1 MTNNAPL
8 FNKDRLLESCRQ
20 RGVKSTLHPWSRGSF
35 PPFPEPHFGNGV
47 GYVSFTNN
55 FRMQP
60 ARIYLEFDISDIIFT
75 GILLLGVLF
84 ALTWIIYLQ
93 EQIDWW
99 FNDL

>member
-1 MTNNAPL
+1 MINAPL
-8 FNKDRLLESCRQ
+8 FNKDKLLESCRHG
-20 RGVKSTLHPWSRGSF
+20 GVKSTLHLGHVVIF
-35 PPFPEPHFGNGV
+35 PPFSKPHFGNGV
-47 GYVSFTNN
+47 GYVSFTKS

-60 ARIYLEFDISDIIFT
+60 VQIYLEFDISDTIFT

-84 ALTWIIYLQ
+84 ALMWIIYLQ

>member
-1 MTNNAPL
+1 MPPCLTRIGCSSHADTGVLSQPYT
-8 FNKDRLLESCRQ
+8 FGHVVVSRL
-20 RGVKSTLHPWSRGSF
+20 
-35 PPFPEPHFGNGV
+35 FPEPHFGNGV
-47 GYVSFTNN
+47 GYVSFTKS

-60 ARIYLEFDISDIIFT
+60 ARIYLEFDISDTIFT